1 MNSNFNPTGEMSA
14 DQEFSEDLIRIGGSH
29 FSKCPICGEC
39 FCLKW
44 PNRVHHV
51 PADAI
56 VHVECPQCRHEYTET
71 ADEIGVVSADIHLKV
86 GLVRRIEPASTI
98 QR

>member
-1 MNSNFNPTGEMSA
+1 MNNNFPTGEVSV
-14 DQEFSEDLIRIGGSH
+14 DQEYSEDLVRVSGSH

-44 PNRVHHV
+44 PNRVHHI
-51 PADAI
+51 PADSI
-56 VHVECPQCRHEYTET
+56 VHVECPQCRHEFMET
-71 ADEIGVVSADIHLKV
+71 AGEINVASADVHLSM
-86 GLVRRIEPASTI
+86 GLVRRIERASSV

>member
-1 MNSNFNPTGEMSA
+1 MSNNFPTGELSV
-14 DQEFSEDLIRIGGSH
+14 DQEYSEDLVRVGGSH

-44 PNRVHHV
+44 PNRIRHV
-51 PADAI
+51 PAEAI
-56 VHVECPQCRHEYTET
+56 VHVECPQCRHEFMET
-71 ADEIGVVSADIHLKV
+71 AGEINVASADVHLAF
-86 GLVRRIEPASTI
+86 GLVRRIEPASTT